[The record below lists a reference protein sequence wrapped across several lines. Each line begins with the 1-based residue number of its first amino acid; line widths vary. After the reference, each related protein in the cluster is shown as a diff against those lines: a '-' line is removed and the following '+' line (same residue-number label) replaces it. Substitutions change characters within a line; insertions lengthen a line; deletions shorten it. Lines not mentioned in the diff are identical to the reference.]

1 MGSDPRAPGSGEF
14 DLCFLCVWRVT
25 SGAGVV
31 WRVTSGACVVCLSL
45 GRFLVV
51 RDTNFLG
58 RDVRISLLG
67 CWVAATEPPARQTG
81 YGLCSAPP

>member
-1 MGSDPRAPGSGEF
+1 VGSDPRAPGSGGF

-31 WRVTSGACVVCLSL
+31 CLSL
-45 GRFLVV
+45 GRFLLV
-51 RDTNFLG
+51 RVTNFLG

-67 CWVAATEPPARQTG
+67 CWVAATEPPGRQTG
-81 YGLCSAPP
+81 YGFCSTPP